1 MILRSFAV
9 LLILF
14 FGKQLSA
21 QAQNLVPNPSFEE
34 FVSCPGSLSHKPAEF
49 NIPNWK
55 GIGLATPDYF
65 NACGTGEA
73 DVPYNWAGVSDAFD
87 GKGFVGVF
95 TYMNTV
101 DSIRYFNNYR
111 EYVQTTLLHP
121 LIKDSSY
128 ILEFHYKLSSYS
140 MYSIDRMGMLL
151 TDTALNIKHDQALN
165 IEPTLSIV
173 QDSAL
178 TRTTGLWET
187 ARMDYKAKGGEQYL
201 VIGNFHTWKATKSY
215 KIRFR
220 AVAEPLLAEAAYYY
234 LDDIK
239 VIPKNIG
246 GEQLLT
252 QLIPEFS
259 TENIKAGKS
268 YVLKNIQFEFNS
280 YTLTDT
286 SFPELDKLAEY
297 LIKNSSIYIQVHG
310 HTDDQGT
317 EVYNNKLSR
326 DRAQS
331 VAKYLVSK
339 GVRPHRLEAFGHG
352 KNSPLINAASEEARK
367 TNRRVEIQFLD

>member
-1 MILRSFAV
+1 MLLRSFAV

-14 FGKQLSA
+14 FGKLLSV
-21 QAQNLVPNPSFEE
+21 QAQNLVPNPGFEE
-34 FVSCPGSLSHKPAEF
+34 FVNCPGSLSHSPAEF
-49 NIPNWK
+49 NIPYWK

-65 NACGTGEA
+65 NACGKGEA

-87 GKGFVGVF
+87 GKGFAGVYA
-95 TYMNTV
+95 YMNTA
-101 DSIRYFNNYR
+101 DTNRYLNNYR
-111 EYVQTTLLHP
+111 EYVQTTLLQP

-151 TDTALNIKHDQALN
+151 TDTALNIKHDHALN
-165 IEPTLSIV
+165 IEPTLSVV

-187 ARMDYKAKGGEQYL
+187 ARMDYKAKGGERFL
-201 VIGNFHTWKATKSY
+201 VIGNFFPWESTKSY

-220 AVAEPLLAEAAYYY
+220 AIAEPLLAEAAYYY
-234 LDDIK
+234 IDDVK

-280 YTLTDT
+280 YKLTES
-286 SFPELDKLAEY
+286 SFPELDKLADY
-297 LIKNSSIYIQVHG
+297 LSRNSSIYIQVHG

-317 EVYNNKLSR
+317 EVYNSKLSR

-331 VAKYLVSK
+331 VARYLSSK
-339 GVRPHRLEAFGHG
+339 GIKSHRIEAFGHG
-352 KNSPLINAASEEARK
+352 KNSPLINATSEEARK